1 MKKYLTLSLI
11 AVFWSCSGDDNVD
24 PLDVNLLE
32 AQTLT
37 DVSYGADP
45 EQKIDIYLPLRKN
58 DHSTKVMFF
67 VHGGGWTS
75 GSKEEMTASLEFAQQ
90 IFPNYAFVNIGY
102 RLATPESPAY
112 PKQIDDIKAVVAF
125 IKKSDY
131 SVSENYAFL
140 GVSAGAH
147 LSMLYAYGFDTAHH
161 VKAICSIVGP
171 TDFNDPAYT
180 QNADSDI
187 IIQYLTSDTSKK
199 FLTKV
204 SPITHVNW
212 RSAPTIQFMGNADP
226 LVPASQGPRLKAKL
240 DRYGVAN
247 ELNIYDAGHEDF
259 SQTNTE
265 EIYTKLG
272 LFFTKYFK

>member
-11 AVFWSCSGDDNVD
+11 AVFWSCSGDDNVE
-24 PLDVNLLE
+24 PLPVNFLE

-45 EQKIDIYLPLRKN
+45 EQKIDIYLPRRKN

-75 GSKEEMTASLEFAQQ
+75 GSKEEMTTSLEFAQQ
-90 IFPNYAFVNIGY
+90 IFPDYAFVNISY

-147 LSMLYAYGFDTAHH
+147 LSMLYAYGFDPAHH
-161 VKAICSIVGP
+161 VKAVCSIVGP

-180 QNADSDI
+180 KNPDSDI

-204 SPITHVNW
+204 SPVTYVS
-212 RSAPTIQFMGNADP
+212 RRAAPTIQFMGSADP

-240 DRYGVAN
+240 DRYGVTN
-247 ELNIYDAGHEDF
+247 ELNMYDAGHEDF